1 MFVFNNWGKFDPNT
15 MEGQTLRDIS
25 ISFKAAGVA
34 DVLAKTGAKSIKA
47 FIGVNSS
54 DWSVNTLGNTVPSAG
69 VVEIEKDGTY
79 TVSYTAAGEITL
91 GNQLGV
97 MFADID
103 SALEKDDDK
112 NVTAGLTI
120 SDVTM
125 KTTELKFA
133 DDTEGTEVTKTP
145 EPTDAPKT
153 YDEALLFTKV
163 IYAFINPMLRL
174 FGLQRVSMLTS
185 HIRWIHGIIVMVT
198 SQMLLENR
206 ILTITS
212 RQAVTLQNSRLL
224 MYYLQEMVSIQ

>member
-1 MFVFNNWGKFDPNT
+1 

-133 DDTEGTEVTKTP
+133 DDTEGPEVTPTP
-145 EPTDAPKT
+145 EPTEAPNCLLYTSDAA
-153 YDEALLFTKV
+153 DE
-163 IYAFINPMLRL
+163 
-174 FGLQRVSMLTS
+174 
-185 HIRWIHGIIVMVT
+185 
-198 SQMLLENR
+198 
-206 ILTITS
+206 
-212 RQAVTLQNSRLL
+212 
-224 MYYLQEMVSIQ
+224 